1 MRFIK
6 DTRTYNSLKN
16 STFLHKGMMFV
27 LLLFF
32 VLLQISFTNHQ
43 HILKNTGETTRS
55 KPNII
60 YILADDL
67 GYGDLSI
74 LGQKHFKTPNIDRLA
89 KEGMLFTQH
98 YAGSS
103 VCAPSRSSLL
113 TGLHTG
119 NTFIRG
125 NKEVRPE
132 GQFPLP
138 KNTYSLSKMLQK
150 EGYANGAFGK
160 WGLGFPGST
169 GDPLQ
174 QGFDTFYGYNCQ
186 RLGHHYYPYHLWD
199 NDQKV
204 LLEGNSGKKKEQ
216 YAPNLIHQK
225 ALDFIDKNKDKP
237 FFLYYPTIIP
247 HAELAA
253 PKEYME
259 QFIEKFAPEKP
270 YKGLDDGEKYRDG
283 NYESQAHPHAAF
295 AAMITLLDDQVGE
308 IMEKVRTLGLEKNT
322 IIIFT
327 SDNGP
332 HKEGG
337 ADSNFFN
344 GNAGFR
350 GYKRDLFEGGIR
362 VPMIVKWKDKINEGT
377 STKHISAFWDV
388 FPTFLELLDKKP
400 AENLDGISFLP
411 TLLSKKEQQKKHDY
425 LYWEFHELGGRQ
437 AIRKDQWKLV
447 KYNVKKTPTFFLFD
461 LDKDPFE
468 KNNLANDFP
477 EKRIELTKI
486 LENARTTSDY
496 FVFE

>member
-1 MRFIK
+1 MIFERYLSK
-6 DTRTYNSLKN
+6 KKLEKN
-16 STFLHKGMMFV
+16 TPLPYKQMLILWV
-27 LLLFF
+27 VFF
-32 VLLQISFTNHQ
+32 VLIPLSFTKITPIANNQ
-43 HILKNTGETTRS
+43 AKNTLS

-74 LGQKHFKTPNIDRLA
+74 LGQKHFKTPNIDKLA
-89 KEGMLFTQH
+89 NEGMLFTQH

-103 VCAPSRSSLL
+103 VCAPSRSSLM

-138 KNTYSLSKMLQK
+138 ENTYSLPNALQK
-150 EGYANGAFGK
+150 EGYVTGAFGK
-160 WGLGFPGST
+160 WGLGFPGSS
-169 GDPLQ
+169 GDPLR

-199 NDQKV
+199 NDKKIM
-204 LLEGNSGKKKEQ
+204 LEGNSGKKKEQ
-216 YAPNLIHQK
+216 YAPHLIHEK
-225 ALDFIDKNKDKP
+225 ALNFIDKNKDKP

-253 PKEYME
+253 PEAYME

-283 NYESQAHPHAAF
+283 NYESQTNPHAAF
-295 AAMITLLDDQVGE
+295 AAMVSLLDAQVGE
-308 IMEKVRTLGLEKNT
+308 IVQKIKDLGLEKNT

-327 SDNGP
+327 SDNGA

-337 ADSNFFN
+337 ADPVFFN
-344 GNAGFR
+344 SSAGFR
-350 GYKRDLFEGGIR
+350 GYKRDLFEGGIH
-362 VPMIVKWKDKINEGT
+362 VPMIVKWKGKIKEN
-377 STKHISAFWDV
+377 SSSNHVSAFWDV
-388 FPTFLELLDKKP
+388 FPTFLEIVQKEP
-400 AENLDGISFLP
+400 ENNLDGISFLP
-411 TLLSKKEQQKKHDY
+411 TLLGAKNQKKHDY

-437 AIRKDQWKLV
+437 AIRKDNWKLV
-447 KYNVKKTPTFFLFD
+447 KYNVKKTPTYFLFD
-461 LDKDPFE
+461 LNKDPFE
-468 KNNLANDFP
+468 KNNLSDEFP

-486 LENARTTSDY
+486 LENARTTSEY

>member
-1 MRFIK
+1 MRFTK
-6 DTRTYNSLKN
+6 YPSKKNLLKN
-16 STFLHKGMMFV
+16 TAFAYKRLMLFIV
-27 LLLFF
+27 LFF
-32 VLLQISFTNHQ
+32 ALTHISFT
-43 HILKNTGETTRS
+43 IYTPIVKNTSEKVNS

-74 LGQKHFKTPNIDRLA
+74 LGQKHFKTPNIDKLA
-89 KEGMLFTQH
+89 KEGMIFTHH
-98 YAGSS
+98 YAGAS

-138 KNTYSLSKMLQK
+138 VNTITLPKMLQS
-150 EGYANGAFGK
+150 EGYTTGAFGK
-160 WGLGFPGST
+160 WGLGFPGSEGT
-169 GDPLQ
+169 PLQ

-199 NDQKV
+199 DDQKV
-204 LLEGNSGKKKEQ
+204 ILEGNSGKKKEQ

-225 ALDFIDKNKDKP
+225 ALNFIDKNKDKP

-259 QFIEKFAPEKP
+259 KFIQKFSPEKP
-270 YKGLDDGEKYRDG
+270 YEGLDDGEKYREG
-283 NYESQAHPHAAF
+283 NYESQTQPHAAF
-295 AAMITLLDDQVGE
+295 AAMIALLDDQVGE
-308 IMEKVRTLGLEKNT
+308 IMQKITDLGLEKNT

-327 SDNGP
+327 SDNGA
-332 HKEGG
+332 HQEGG
-337 ADSNFFN
+337 ADPNFFN
-344 GNAGFR
+344 SNAGFR

-362 VPMIVKWKDKINEGT
+362 VPMFVKWKGT
-377 STKHISAFWDV
+377 IKEKTTTNHISAFWDI
-388 FPTFLELLDKKP
+388 FPTFLEIVQQKP
-400 AENLDGISFLP
+400 ENKLDGISFLP
-411 TLLSKKEQQKKHDY
+411 TLLGSKNQKKHDF

-437 AIRKDQWKLV
+437 AIRKDNWKLV
-447 KYNVKKTPTFFLFD
+447 KYNVKKEPIYYLFD
-461 LDKDPFE
+461 LEKDPKE
-468 KNNLANDFP
+468 QKNLSDLFP
-477 EKRIELTKI
+477 KKRDELIKI
-486 LENARTTSDY
+486 LDNARTTSEY
-496 FVFE
+496 FNF